1 MIPILKRSFDTCMK
15 RIRFARKIVTTL
27 LRDRTQYRGR
37 LFVDTMSLIARCGVL
52 LVLYYY
58 VFELKGGEV
67 NGSPFILI
75 AWSMLFYFIFMTF
88 RLRDISREIMRDVQ
102 SGTVE
107 ILFSKPVSYIAYKIW
122 WQIGSGIYS
131 FLVAVVIGSIALMSI
146 VGIPSTMSIVSF
158 VPTLLIVLVGGIL
171 LSLLIYTIV
180 GLLSFWIEEVSPI
193 FWIVDKAVMILGGSY
208 LPIAL
213 FPDFMYKLALYS
225 PFGASQFVTHTV
237 YEPWQSNWYVLVG
250 IQYTWV
256 LVLSIVTLIMFTY
269 ARQKV
274 SVNGG

>member
-1 MIPILKRSFDTCMK
+1 MK
-15 RIRFARKIVTTL
+15 RIRFARKIITTL

-58 VFELKGGEV
+58 VFEFKGGEV
-67 NGSPFILI
+67 NGTPFILI

-88 RLRDISREIMRDVQ
+88 RLRDIARSIMQDVQ

-107 ILFSKPVSYIAYKIW
+107 ILFSKPISYIAYKMW
-122 WQIGSGIYS
+122 WQIGSGLYS
-131 FLVAVVIGSIALMSI
+131 FLVAVTIGSVALMSI
-146 VGIPSTMSIVSF
+146 VGIPSTMAIVSF
-158 VPTLLIVLVGGIL
+158 VPTLLLVLVGGIL
-171 LSLLIYTIV
+171 LTLLIYTIV

-193 FWIVDKAVMILGGSY
+193 YWIVDKAVMILGGSY

-213 FPDFMYKLALYS
+213 FPDLMYKCALYS
-225 PFGASQFVTHTV
+225 PFGASQFITHTV
-237 YEPWQSNWYVLVG
+237 YESWQGDWYVLVG
-250 IQYTWV
+250 IQYLWILILIAV
-256 LVLSIVTLIMFTY
+256 MLIMFRY
-269 ARQKV
+269 AKQKV

>member
-1 MIPILKRSFDTCMK
+1 MK

-37 LFVDTMSLIARCGVL
+37 LFVDTMSLISRCGIL

-58 VFELKGGEV
+58 VFQLKGGEI
-67 NGSPFILI
+67 NGTPFILI
-75 AWSMLFYFIFMTF
+75 AWSMLFYFVFMTF
-88 RLRDISREIMRDVQ
+88 RLRDIAREIMRDVQ

-107 ILFSKPVSYIAYKIW
+107 ILLSKPVSYIAYKIW

-131 FLVAVVIGSIALMSI
+131 FLVAVIIGSVALMSI
-146 VGIPSTMSIVSF
+146 VGIPDTMSIPLF
-158 VPTLLIVLVGGIL
+158 VPTLFLTLLGAIL
-171 LSLLIYTIV
+171 LSLLIYTII
-180 GLLSFWIEEVSPI
+180 GLLSFWIEEIGPI
-193 FWIVDKAVMILGGSY
+193 YWIVDKAVMILGGSY

-225 PFGASQFVTHTV
+225 PFGASQFITHTV
-237 YEPWQSNWYVLVG
+237 YEPWQNNWYMLVG
-250 IQYTWV
+250 IQYLW
-256 LVLSIVTLIMFTY
+256 IVILMAVMIIMFNY

>member
-1 MIPILKRSFDTCMK
+1 MIQISKPSSDTCMK
-15 RIRFARKIVTTL
+15 KIRFTRKIITTL

-67 NGSPFILI
+67 NDTPFIFI

-88 RLRDISREIMRDVQ
+88 RLRDIAREIMRDVQ
-102 SGTVE
+102 SGTIE
-107 ILFSKPVSYIAYKIW
+107 ILFSKPVSYLAYKMW
-122 WQIGSGIYS
+122 WQIGSGVYS
-131 FLVAVVIGSIALMSI
+131 FLVAVVVGSIALMSI
-146 VGIPSTMSIVSF
+146 VGIPNTMTIVPF
-158 VPTLLIVLVGGIL
+158 IPTLLLVLFGGIL
-171 LSLLIYTIV
+171 LTLLIYTIV
-180 GLLSFWIEEVSPI
+180 GLLSFWIEDISPI

-213 FPDFMYKLALYS
+213 FPDFMYKFALYS
-225 PFGASQFVTHTV
+225 PFGASQFITHTV
-237 YEPWQSNWYVLVG
+237 YESWQNNWYMLAS
-250 IQYTWV
+250 IQYAWV
-256 LVLSIVTLIMFTY
+256 MALATVMLIMFGY
-269 ARQKV
+269 AKQKV